1 MNARMVRLQKEAR
14 ALFWPW
20 SAVVI
25 AGASPLVVPHAYA
38 ESLSFLSFFFGI
50 PLLAT
55 LSLGNEFYH
64 RTFSLWLTQ
73 PVSRM
78 QLWGEKMTVMLAA
91 VLSAGLVSG
100 VVMFTVTWPP
110 MRLPYKVA
118 AVVYV
123 LVSAVSGTFLTL
135 ATRSTLGCLFLI
147 SFMLSVGSLFSGGTE
162 DSPHNGISAKAA
174 IGILSTF
181 GLCFSAL
188 MLWLGVRK
196 LVRFQVRGATSGE
209 DLLVSGPAIMPESFA
224 EWFRCRPTGAL
235 LNLIRKEFRLLR
247 PLWLMGFLIV
257 LYVACLAVFRLL
269 PAPPEVEPRSVLE
282 WVLLGPPVSLCIGMA
297 GLAGILSQGE
307 ERTSGTQAWH
317 MTLPISARRQ
327 WFIKLAA
334 AMFAGLTCS
343 LVFPVLAMM
352 AGGAAYGSPLMYL
365 NLGSLPD
372 LFILFAILTFTCFWC
387 ACAANATVR
396 AVVWAVPVTA
406 AVALASS
413 AGIKLGQ
420 EVARTGTLR
429 DFVVSSFHLNPS
441 AFANITESA
450 RQHLLWLFVPTL
462 LIALLQSYW
471 LFRAPSQSSPR
482 WMLRCALPLAAVT
495 ILWSFSACAGFL
507 SSRWEPFEET
517 RRALDRFQPTAAT
530 LEITGVELAKG
541 GPLSSL
547 TRRWLTGSSIALAPD
562 NSRPSVYRATIH
574 LASGL
579 ECRLIVIRSGGLA
592 ASCGK
597 I

>member
-1 MNARMVRLQKEAR
+1 MNARMVRLKKEAR

-25 AGASPLVVPHAYA
+25 VGASPLVVPHAYA
-38 ESLSFLSFFFGI
+38 EPLSFLSFFFGI

-55 LSLGNEFYH
+55 LSLGNELYH

-110 MRLPYKVA
+110 MRLTYKVA

-123 LVSAVSGTFLTL
+123 LVSAVSGTFFTL
-135 ATRSTLGCLFLI
+135 ATRSTLGCLLLI
-147 SFMLSVGSLFSGGTE
+147 SFMLSVGSLFSGGIE
-162 DSPHNGISAKAA
+162 DSPHKGISSKAA
-174 IGILSTF
+174 IGILSTL

-196 LVRFQVRGATSGE
+196 LARFQVSGATSGE
-209 DLLVSGPAIMPESFA
+209 DLLVSGPTIMPESFA
-224 EWFRCRPTGAL
+224 AWFRCRPRGAL

-247 PLWLMGFLIV
+247 PLWLIGFLIV

-282 WVLLGPPVSLCIGMA
+282 WVLLGPLVSLCIAMA
-297 GLAGILSQGE
+297 GLAGILSLGE

-317 MTLPISARRQ
+317 MTLPISACRQ
-327 WFIKLAA
+327 WFIKLAT

-352 AGGAAYGSPLMYL
+352 AGGAVYGSPLMYL
-365 NLGSLPD
+365 NVGSLPD
-372 LFILFAILTFTCFWC
+372 LFVLFAILTFTCFWC
-387 ACAANATVR
+387 ACAANATLR

-413 AGIKLGQ
+413 AGITLGQ

-429 DFVVSSFHLNPS
+429 DLVVSSFHLNPS
-441 AFANITESA
+441 AFANITEFA

-471 LFRAPSQSSPR
+471 LFRAPSQSSPG
-482 WMLRCALPLAAVT
+482 WMLRCVLPLTAVT

-547 TRRWLTGSSIALAPD
+547 TRRWLTGSRIALAPD

-579 ECRLIVIRSGGLA
+579 ECRLIVVRSGGLA

-597 I
+597 V

>member
-1 MNARMVRLQKEAR
+1 MNARMVRLKKEAR

-38 ESLSFLSFFFGI
+38 EPLSFLSFFFGI

-55 LSLGNEFYH
+55 LALGNEFYH

-110 MRLPYKVA
+110 MRLTYKVA

-135 ATRSTLGCLFLI
+135 ATRSTLGCLLLI
-147 SFMLSVGSLFSGGTE
+147 SFMLSVGSLFSGGIE
-162 DSPHNGISAKAA
+162 DSPHKGISAKAA

-196 LVRFQVRGATSGE
+196 LARFQVRGATSGE

-247 PLWLMGFLIV
+247 PLWLIAFVIV

-282 WVLLGPPVSLCIGMA
+282 WVLLGPLVSLCIGMA
-297 GLAGILSQGE
+297 GLAGILSLGE

-365 NLGSLPD
+365 NVGSLPD

-441 AFANITESA
+441 ALANITEFA

-471 LFRAPSQSSPR
+471 LFRAPSQSSPW
-482 WMLRCALPLAAVT
+482 WMLRCVLPLAAVT

-517 RRALDRFQPTAAT
+517 RRALDTFQPTAAT

-579 ECRLIVIRSGGLA
+579 VCRLIVIRSGGLA

-597 I
+597 V

>member
-1 MNARMVRLQKEAR
+1 MNARMVRLKKEAR

-20 SAVVI
+20 STVVV

-38 ESLSFLSFFFGI
+38 EPLSFLSFFFGI

-55 LSLGNEFYH
+55 LALGNEFYH

-100 VVMFTVTWPP
+100 VVMFAVTWPP
-110 MRLPYKVA
+110 MRLTYKVA

-135 ATRSTLGCLFLI
+135 ATRSTLGCLLLI
-147 SFMLSVGSLFSGGTE
+147 SFMLSVGSLFSGGIE
-162 DSPHNGISAKAA
+162 DSPHKGISAKAA

-196 LVRFQVRGATSGE
+196 LARFQVRGATSGE

-247 PLWLMGFLIV
+247 PLWLIGFLIV
-257 LYVACLAVFRLL
+257 LYVACLAAFRLF

-282 WVLLGPPVSLCIGMA
+282 WVLLGPLVSLCIGMA
-297 GLAGILSQGE
+297 GLAGILSLGE

-365 NLGSLPD
+365 NVGSLPD

-441 AFANITESA
+441 ALANITEFA

-482 WMLRCALPLAAVT
+482 WMLRCVLPLAAVT

-530 LEITGVELAKG
+530 LEITGVELAKS

-547 TRRWLTGSSIALAPD
+547 TRRWLTGSSIALTPD

-597 I
+597 V